1 MAEERRIQKQ
11 YLLASDFDHTLSF
24 NDSGVIL
31 SEMLGIDG
39 FQAKIAEIS
48 RKNFIQQ
55 GGELSY
61 LLLHDPE
68 YRQVR
73 SHHLIAVGKK
83 IRLKA
88 NIRLVSQLLNSL
100 DGYRFGFYVISAA
113 PEEVIQSA
121 LEGIVPPENIYGT
134 RLNYNEAGEVCG
146 IERVCAGY
154 GKVTV
159 LDELQSSMKLGR
171 DQVVYMGDGSSDIHV
186 MLHVNR
192 YDGLTIAVSEAKHIS
207 QIAKRTVLSDD
218 SLSVLVPILEEILGW
233 QSSRIRALFEAHGF
247 TVQEWDKV
255 KTDWLTIE
263 PMDARETAEL
273 QVTQ

>member
-1 MAEERRIQKQ
+1 MAEERRISKH

-24 NDSGVIL
+24 NDSGVVL
-31 SEMLGIDG
+31 SELLGIEG
-39 FQAKIAEIS
+39 FQSKIAEIS

-68 YRQVR
+68 YKQVR
-73 SHHLIAVGKK
+73 SHHLVEVGKK

-88 NIRLVSQLLNSL
+88 NIRLVSHLLNSL
-100 DGYRFGFYVISAA
+100 DGYRFSLYVISAA

-134 RLNYNEAGEVCG
+134 KLRYDESTGEICG
-146 IERVCAGY
+146 IDRVCAGF
-154 GKVTV
+154 GKVAV
-159 LDELQSSMKLGR
+159 LDELQSGLKLGR
-171 DQVVYMGDGSSDIHV
+171 DQVVYIGDGSSDIHV

-192 YDGLTIAVSEAKHIS
+192 YDGLTIAVSEAKYIS
-207 QIAKRTVLSDD
+207 QIAKRTVLSEDA
-218 SLSVLVPILEEILGW
+218 LSVLVPILEELAGW
-233 QSSRIRALFEAHGF
+233 QSPRIRALFEAHGF

-263 PMDARETAEL
+263 PMSAMDSL
-273 QVTQ
+273 MVTQ

>member
-1 MAEERRIQKQ
+1 MAEERRISKQ
-11 YLLASDFDHTLSF
+11 YMLASDFDHTLSF
-24 NDSGVIL
+24 NDSGVVL
-31 SEMLGIDG
+31 SELLGIEG

-68 YRQVR
+68 YKQVR
-73 SHHLIAVGKK
+73 AHHLVEVGKK

-100 DGYRFGFYVISAA
+100 DGYRFLFYVISAA

-134 RLNYNEAGEVCG
+134 KLRYDEKTGEICG
-146 IERVCAGY
+146 IDRVCAGF
-154 GKVTV
+154 GKVAV
-159 LDELQSSMKLGR
+159 LDALQSGLKLGR
-171 DQVVYMGDGSSDIHV
+171 DQVVYIGDGSSDIHV

-192 YDGLTIAVSEAKHIS
+192 YDGLTIAVSEAKYIS
-207 QIAKRTVLSDD
+207 QIAKRTVLSEDA
-218 SLSVLVPILEEILGW
+218 LSVLVPILEELAGW
-233 QSSRIRALFEAHGF
+233 QSNRIRALFEAHGF

-263 PMDARETAEL
+263 PMIDL
-273 QVTQ
+273 NDSMVTQ

>member
-1 MAEERRIQKQ
+1 MAEERRISKH

-24 NDSGVIL
+24 NDSGVVL
-31 SEMLGIDG
+31 SELLGIQG

-73 SHHLIAVGKK
+73 AHHLVEVGKK
-83 IRLKA
+83 IRLKP
-88 NIRLVSQLLNSL
+88 NIRLVSHLLNSL
-100 DGYRFGFYVISAA
+100 DGYRFSFYVISAA

-121 LEGIVPPENIYGT
+121 LEGIVPPDNIYGT
-134 RLNYNEAGEVCG
+134 RLKYDESTGEICG

-154 GKVTV
+154 GKVAV
-159 LDELQSSMKLGR
+159 LNELQSSMKVGR

-192 YDGLTIAVSEAKHIS
+192 YDGLTVAVSEAKYIS

-218 SLSVLVPILEEILGW
+218 ALSVLVPILEEVLGW
-233 QSSRIRALFEAHGF
+233 QSNRIRALFEAHGF

-255 KTDWLTIE
+255 RTDWLTIE
-263 PMDARETAEL
+263 SMESVQEL
-273 QVTQ
+273 MVTQ

>member
-24 NDSGVIL
+24 NDSGVVL
-31 SEMLGIDG
+31 SEMLGIAN
-39 FQAKIAEIS
+39 FQAKIADIS

-55 GGELSY
+55 GGELTY
-61 LLLHDPE
+61 LLLHDPD

-73 SHHLIAVGKK
+73 AHHLVEVGKK
-83 IRLKA
+83 IRLKS

-134 RLNYNEAGEVCG
+134 RLCYDDQTGEVCG
-146 IERVCAGY
+146 IDRVCAGF
-154 GKVTV
+154 GKVAV
-159 LDELQSSMKLGR
+159 LDELQSGMKLGR
-171 DQVVYMGDGSSDIHV
+171 DQVVYIGDGSSDIHV

-192 YDGLTIAVSEAKHIS
+192 YDGLTIAVSEAKYIS
-207 QIAKRTVLSDD
+207 QIAKRTVLSEDA
-218 SLSVLVPILEEILGW
+218 LSVLVPILEEILGW

-263 PMDARETAEL
+263 PMDSPESPL
-273 QVTQ
+273 VTQ

>member
-1 MAEERRIQKQ
+1 MADERRVAKHL
-11 YLLASDFDHTLSF
+11 LLASDFDHTLSF
-24 NDSGVIL
+24 NDSGVVL
-31 SEMLGIDG
+31 SELLGIQG
-39 FQAKIAEIS
+39 FREKIAEVS

-73 SHHLIAVGKK
+73 REHLVEVGKR

-88 NIRLVSQLLNSL
+88 NIHLLSQLLNSL
-100 DGYRFGFYVISAA
+100 DGFRCSFNVISAA

-121 LEGIVPPENIYGT
+121 LEGMVPAENIHGT
-134 RLNYNEAGEVCG
+134 RLSYDQHSGEITG
-146 IERVCAGY
+146 IERVCAGF
-154 GKVTV
+154 GKVAV
-159 LDELQSSMKLGR
+159 LDELISAVKIGR
-171 DQVVYMGDGSSDIHV
+171 DQVVYVGDGSSDIHV

-192 YDGLTIAVSEAKHIS
+192 YDGLTIAVSEAKYIS

-218 SLSVLVPILEEILGW
+218 ALSVIVPILEDILGW
-233 QSSRIRALFEAHGF
+233 NSNRIRALFEAHGF

-255 KTDWLTIE
+255 RTDWLTIE
-263 PMDARETAEL
+263 PVATPESLVA
-273 QVTQ
+273 Q

>member
-1 MAEERRIQKQ
+1 MAEEKRISKH

-31 SEMLGIDG
+31 SELLGIEG

-68 YRQVR
+68 YKQVR
-73 SHHLIAVGKK
+73 ASHLVEVGKK
-83 IRLKA
+83 IRLKP

-100 DGYRFGFYVISAA
+100 DGYRFSLYVISAA

-134 RLNYNEAGEVCG
+134 RLRYDEATGEVCA
-146 IERVCAGY
+146 IDRVCAGF
-154 GKVTV
+154 GKVAV
-159 LDELQSSMKLGR
+159 LDELQSGLKLGR
-171 DQVVYMGDGSSDIHV
+171 DQVVYIGDGSSDIHV

-192 YDGLTIAVSEAKHIS
+192 YDGLTIAVSEAKYIS
-207 QIAKRTVLSDD
+207 QIAKRTVLSEDA
-218 SLSVLVPILEEILGW
+218 LSVLVPILEEIAGW
-233 QSSRIRALFEAHGF
+233 QSNRIRALFEAHGF

-263 PMDARETAEL
+263 PIDTGDTARL
-273 QVTQ
+273 TQ

>member
-1 MAEERRIQKQ
+1 MAEERRISKH

-31 SEMLGIDG
+31 SELLGIEG

-68 YRQVR
+68 YKQVR
-73 SHHLIAVGKK
+73 SHHLIEVGKK

-88 NIRLVSQLLNSL
+88 NIRLVSHLLNSL
-100 DGYRFGFYVISAA
+100 DGYRFSLYVISAA

-134 RLNYNEAGEVCG
+134 KLCYDDANGEICG
-146 IERVCAGY
+146 IDRVCAGF
-154 GKVTV
+154 GKVAV
-159 LDELQSSMKLGR
+159 LDELQSGLKLGR
-171 DQVVYMGDGSSDIHV
+171 DQVVYIGDGSSDIHV

-192 YDGLTIAVSEAKHIS
+192 YDGLTIAVSEAKYIS
-207 QIAKRTVLSDD
+207 QIAKRTVLSEDA
-218 SLSVLVPILEEILGW
+218 LSVLVPILEELAGW
-233 QSSRIRALFEAHGF
+233 QSPRIRALFEAHGF

-263 PMDARETAEL
+263 PMSASDSPM
-273 QVTQ
+273 VTQ

>member
-24 NDSGVIL
+24 NDSGVVL
-31 SEMLGIDG
+31 SEMLGIPN
-39 FQAKIAEIS
+39 FQAKIADIS

-55 GGELSY
+55 GGELTY
-61 LLLHDPE
+61 LLLHDPD

-73 SHHLIAVGKK
+73 AHHLVEVGKK
-83 IRLKA
+83 IRLKS
-88 NIRLVSQLLNSL
+88 NIRLVSHLLNSL

-134 RLNYNEAGEVCG
+134 RLRYDDQTGEVCG
-146 IERVCAGY
+146 IDRVCAGF
-154 GKVTV
+154 GKVAV
-159 LDELQSSMKLGR
+159 LDELQSRMKLGR
-171 DQVVYMGDGSSDIHV
+171 DQVVYIGDGSSDIHV

-192 YDGLTIAVSEAKHIS
+192 YDGLTIAVSEAKYIS
-207 QIAKRTVLSDD
+207 QIAKRTVLSEDA
-218 SLSVLVPILEEILGW
+218 LSVLVPILEEILGW

-263 PMDARETAEL
+263 PMDSPEHHL
-273 QVTQ
+273 VTQ

>member
-1 MAEERRIQKQ
+1 MAEERRISKH

-24 NDSGVIL
+24 NDSGVVL
-31 SEMLGIDG
+31 SELLGIKG

-68 YRQVR
+68 YKQVR
-73 SHHLIAVGKK
+73 SHHLVEVGKK

-88 NIRLVSQLLNSL
+88 NIRLVSHLLNSL
-100 DGYRFGFYVISAA
+100 DGYRFSFYVISAA

-134 RLNYNEAGEVCG
+134 KLRYEEATGEICG
-146 IERVCAGY
+146 IDRVCAGF
-154 GKVTV
+154 GKVAV
-159 LDELQSSMKLGR
+159 LDELQSGLKLGR
-171 DQVVYMGDGSSDIHV
+171 DQVVYIGDGSSDIHV

-192 YDGLTIAVSEAKHIS
+192 YDGLTIAVSEAKYIS
-207 QIAKRTVLSDD
+207 QIAKRTVLSEDA
-218 SLSVLVPILEEILGW
+218 LSVLVPILEEIAGW
-233 QSSRIRALFEAHGF
+233 QSTRIRALFEAHGF

-263 PMDARETAEL
+263 PMNTSDAAL
-273 QVTQ
+273 VTQ

>member
-1 MAEERRIQKQ
+1 MAEEKRISKH

-31 SEMLGIDG
+31 SELLGIEG

-68 YRQVR
+68 YKQVR
-73 SHHLIAVGKK
+73 ASHLVEVGKK
-83 IRLKA
+83 IRLKP

-100 DGYRFGFYVISAA
+100 DGYRFSLYVISAA

-134 RLNYNEAGEVCG
+134 KLRYDEATGEVCA
-146 IERVCAGY
+146 IDRVCAGF
-154 GKVTV
+154 GKVAV
-159 LDELQSSMKLGR
+159 LDELQSGMKLGR
-171 DQVVYMGDGSSDIHV
+171 DQVVYIGDGSSDIHV

-192 YDGLTIAVSEAKHIS
+192 YDGLTIAVSEAKYIS
-207 QIAKRTVLSDD
+207 QIAKRTVLSEDA
-218 SLSVLVPILEEILGW
+218 LSVLVPILEEIAGW
-233 QSSRIRALFEAHGF
+233 QSNRIRALFEAHGF

-263 PMDARETAEL
+263 PIDTGETARL
-273 QVTQ
+273 TQ

>member
-1 MAEERRIQKQ
+1 MAEERRISKH

-31 SEMLGIDG
+31 SELLGIAG
-39 FQAKIAEIS
+39 FQSKIAEIS

-68 YRQVR
+68 YKQVR
-73 SHHLIAVGKK
+73 SHHLVEVGKK
-83 IRLKA
+83 IRLKP

-100 DGYRFGFYVISAA
+100 DGYRFSFYVISAA

-134 RLNYNEAGEVCG
+134 KLRYNEHGEIAG
-146 IERVCAGY
+146 IDRVCAGF
-154 GKVTV
+154 GKVAV
-159 LDELQSSMKLGR
+159 LDELQSGLKLGR
-171 DQVVYMGDGSSDIHV
+171 DQIVYIGDGSSDIHV

-207 QIAKRTVLSDD
+207 QIAKRTVLSEDA
-218 SLSVLVPILEEILGW
+218 LSVLVPILEELAGW
-233 QSSRIRALFEAHGF
+233 QSTRIRALFEAHGF

-263 PMDARETAEL
+263 PIAQTETS
-273 QVTQ
+273 VITQ